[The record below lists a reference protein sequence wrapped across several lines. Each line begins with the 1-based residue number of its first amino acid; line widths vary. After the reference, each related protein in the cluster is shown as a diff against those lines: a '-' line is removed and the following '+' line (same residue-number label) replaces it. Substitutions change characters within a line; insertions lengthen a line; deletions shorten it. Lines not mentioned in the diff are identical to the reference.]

1 MDFFYIGSVALFFA
15 LTWGMVE
22 LFEALRGGKE

>member
-1 MDFFYIGSVALFFA
+1 MDLIYIGSIGAFFA
-15 LTWGMVE
+15 LSWGLVE